1 MRFLIILIT
10 FISITFPVAA
20 EEEKNQL
27 THGMVQMTLKVG
39 ETSQLEV
46 AEKFGAPNITTID
59 GKGQEVW
66 VFRRHATISSS
77 KSHSNSFVIGLGFG
91 AGGLGGGAG
100 GGAGNSTSGFEQSS
114 RSMTLI
120 IKFNEQKIVS
130 DFRSRSS
137 SF

>member
-1 MRFLIILIT
+1 MRYLILLVFFFYT
-10 FISITFPVAA
+10 SLLVHA

-46 AEKFGAPNITTID
+46 AENFGAPNITTID

-66 VFRRHATISSS
+66 IFNRHATISAS
-77 KSHSNSFVIGLGFG
+77 KTNSNSFSIGLGFG
-91 AGGLGGGAG
+91 ADGIGGGAG
-100 GGAGNSTSGFEQSS
+100 GGVSNSTSGFEQSS

>member
-1 MRFLIILIT
+1 MRFIVLLISFIILT
-10 FISITFPVAA
+10 VPSYG

-66 VFRRHATISSS
+66 IFRRHATISAS

-100 GGAGNSTSGFEQSS
+100 GGVGNSTSGFEQSS
-114 RSMTLI
+114 RSMTLV
-120 IKFNEQKIVS
+120 IKFNDQKIVS

>member
-1 MRFLIILIT
+1 MRYIFLL
-10 FISITFPVAA
+10 ISIFSISLPVFA
-20 EEEKNQL
+20 EEQKNQL
-27 THGMVQMTLKVG
+27 THGMVQMTLKIG

-66 VFRRHATISSS
+66 IFNRHATIAAS
-77 KSHSNSFVIGLGFG
+77 KTNSNSFSIGLGFG
-91 AGGLGGGAG
+91 AGGVGGGAG
-100 GGAGNSTSGFEQSS
+100 GGVSNSTSGFEQSS

-120 IKFNEQKIVS
+120 IKFNQQKIVS

>member
-1 MRFLIILIT
+1 MRILISLMF
-10 FISITFPVAA
+10 FIVLSISSYAK
-20 EEEKNQL
+20 EEKNQL

-66 VFRRHATISSS
+66 IFNRHATIAASKTNS
-77 KSHSNSFVIGLGFG
+77 KSFSIGLGFG
-91 AGGLGGGAG
+91 TGGVGGGAG
-100 GGAGNSTSGFEQSS
+100 GGVSNSTSGFEQSS

-120 IKFNEQKIVS
+120 IKFNSQKIVS